1 MKSRYALID
10 GNCFYVSCERLF
22 NPALE
27 GRAVVV
33 LSNNDGCVVSRSPEA
48 KALGI
53 TMGAPAHQLE
63 GLFRRYRVAV
73 FSSNYT
79 LYGDL
84 SRRMMSA
91 LSRQAPAIEV
101 YSIDEAFLDLSRVVC
116 DDWREWGVRTR
127 LETLRQVG
135 IPTGVGIGP
144 TKTLA
149 KLANRI
155 AKTQPE
161 YSGVCVLETH
171 DDIARALRS
180 APVGEIW
187 GIGERLARRLNAA
200 GMTSAW
206 DLAQAPPAWVRNQ
219 LSVTGARIQRELQ
232 GEACI
237 GIDTMPAPRKNICVS
252 RSFGRPLTSAADV
265 RAATAHFA
273 HRCACKLRRQGSAA
287 CFVTV
292 TLRTSLFK
300 PQTPQYAASQ
310 TVSLSMPVNDSL
322 LLIKKAEEALSMIWR
337 NGPAYCKAGVSV
349 SGIVPEEAAQLSTD
363 TSPEWIAKR
372 RRLMQ
377 AVDVIRTKYGERSV
391 VPGAQG
397 VEKPWAA
404 RQERLSRRYTTHWR
418 ELLAVKS

>member
-33 LSNNDGCVVSRSPEA
+33 LSNNDGCIVARSPEA

-53 TMGAPAHQLE
+53 PMGAPAHQFE
-63 GLFRRYRVAV
+63 SLFRRYRVAV

-101 YSIDEAFLDLSRVVC
+101 YSIDEAFLDLSRMSC

-206 DLAQAPPAWVRNQ
+206 DLAQAPPAWVRRQ

-232 GEACI
+232 GEA
-237 GIDTMPAPRKNICVS
+237 
-252 RSFGRPLTSAADV
+252 
-265 RAATAHFA
+265 
-273 HRCACKLRRQGSAA
+273 
-287 CFVTV
+287 
-292 TLRTSLFK
+292 
-300 PQTPQYAASQ
+300 
-310 TVSLSMPVNDSL
+310 
-322 LLIKKAEEALSMIWR
+322 
-337 NGPAYCKAGVSV
+337 
-349 SGIVPEEAAQLSTD
+349 
-363 TSPEWIAKR
+363 
-372 RRLMQ
+372 
-377 AVDVIRTKYGERSV
+377 
-391 VPGAQG
+391 
-397 VEKPWAA
+397 
-404 RQERLSRRYTTHWR
+404 
-418 ELLAVKS
+418 